1 MALKKKDT
9 SSPVNKITPSKP
21 AVKET
26 APVATAPAAAV
37 VPEKKAAAVKKTAS
51 PKKET
56 VKEEVKETA
65 PVQTKAPAEKSD
77 ASDAPATGIKKDY
90 LTTKNKCMVT
100 FRLPSIAAPNAK
112 CVCIVGEFNGWNM
125 RANPMKKQKNGDYSI
140 TLELAPGRQYQYRYL
155 IDESKWE
162 NDWRADKYVRSPL
175 GNCDNS
181 VVIT

>member
-1 MALKKKDT
+1 MALKKKET
-9 SSPVNKITPSKP
+9 PSPANKITPLKP

-26 APVATAPAAAV
+26 APVVAAPAVAV
-37 VPEKKAAAVKKTAS
+37 VPEKKSVAVKKTAF
-51 PKKET
+51 PR
-56 VKEEVKETA
+56 KEETKEIA
-65 PVQTKAPAEKSD
+65 PVQAKAPSEKSD
-77 ASDAPATGIKKDY
+77 ASDAPVAGIKKDY

-125 RANPMKKQKNGDYSI
+125 RANPMKKQKNGDYSV
-140 TLELAPGRQYQYRYL
+140 TLELKPGREYQYRYL

-162 NDWRADKYVRSPL
+162 NDWQADKYVRSPL

-181 VVIT
+181 VVLT